1 MSQFVEEDESQQSD
15 YEIGLYTVEDLQNIT
30 MEALNE
36 ALKQKKKKETGAGVE
51 LKLRRTD
58 TKSSVDFKCECEG
71 CGVLGR
77 FLGL

>member
-36 ALKQKKKKETGAGVE
+36 ALKQREEKETGAGVE

-58 TKSSVDFKCECEG
+58 TKSSVDFK
-71 CGVLGR
+71 
-77 FLGL
+77 

>member
-36 ALKQKKKKETGAGVE
+36 ALKQREEKRDGSWSRTQAKKN
-51 LKLRRTD
+51 RY
-58 TKSSVDFKCECEG
+58 
-71 CGVLGR
+71 
-77 FLGL
+77 

>member
-36 ALKQKKKKETGAGVE
+36 ALKQKRRKRGRSWSRTQAKKN
-51 LKLRRTD
+51 RY
-58 TKSSVDFKCECEG
+58 
-71 CGVLGR
+71 
-77 FLGL
+77 

>member
-36 ALKQKKKKETGAGVE
+36 ALKQREERRSWSRTQAKKN
-51 LKLRRTD
+51 RY
-58 TKSSVDFKCECEG
+58 
-71 CGVLGR
+71 
-77 FLGL
+77 

>member
-36 ALKQKKKKETGAGVE
+36 ALKQEKKKRRE
-51 LKLRRTD
+51 LESN
-58 TKSSVDFKCECEG
+58 SS
-71 CGVLGR
+71 
-77 FLGL
+77 